1 MHVVVMPP
9 GVGGLKSYVIATD
22 EYGGMKFATE
32 DGSFEILDWK
42 AVRFATA
49 RDAIAY
55 AERQGW
61 TVMNK
66 ASSDTIW
73 NPPMSRQKAIRK
85 ASFNKRNNRNLT
97 RAAEKGEEE

>member
-1 MHVVVMPP
+1 MHVVIMPP

-73 NPPMSRQKAIRK
+73 NPPMSR
-85 ASFNKRNNRNLT
+85 
-97 RAAEKGEEE
+97 